1 MNYRKLHNSIINNA
15 ITRSKV
21 KDQYKENHHIIPKS
35 MGGTD
40 KKENIVQLTARE
52 HFIVHWL
59 LKKIHQNKSM
69 TYAFFS
75 MTKLGNESQQRYT
88 SHSFKYA
95 RESMSKMMS
104 ERVGDK
110 HPMHGIT
117 GDDNPNTG
125 SKRTEES
132 KKKMSIAMTDNRV
145 GSKNHKSKPVK
156 NLDTGDVF
164 ESVRQA
170 QLKTT
175 GNVSYA
181 IRSGGTAGGHRYS
194 YVNDGEQLSEKLRL
208 KGYMKGDSHIN
219 SVSIRNITTG
229 EEFSTIKA
237 AGESISKTGTAIS
250 WSIRNNKE
258 IGGFKFERINNEKN
272 EA

>member
-1 MNYRKLHNSIINNA
+1 MNYKKLHDSIISNA
-15 ITRSKV
+15 IARSKV
-21 KDQYKENHHIIPKS
+21 KNQYKEDHHIIPKS
-35 MGGTD
+35 MGGDD

-59 LKKIHQNKSM
+59 LKKIHQNKAM

-75 MTKLGNESQQRYT
+75 MTKMGNDSQQRYT

-95 RESMSKMMS
+95 REAMSKMMS
-104 ERVGDK
+104 KRVGNK
-110 HPMHGIT
+110 HPMYGVT
-117 GDDNPNTG
+117 GDRNPNTG
-125 SKRTEES
+125 SKRTAES
-132 KKKMSIAMTDNRV
+132 RMKMSKSMTGKMS

-156 NLDTGDVF
+156 NLDTGEIF

-181 IRSGGTAGGHRYS
+181 IRSGGTAGGNRYS
-194 YVNDGEQLSEKLRL
+194 YVDCNEQLSEKLKL
-208 KGYMKGDSHIN
+208 KGYMKGNSHIN
-219 SVSIRNITTG
+219 SVSVRNTTTG

-237 AGESISKTGTAIS
+237 AGASIGKTGTAIS
-250 WSIRNNKE
+250 WAINNDRE
-258 IGGFKFERINNEKN
+258 IGGFKFERVNNEKN

>member
-1 MNYRKLHNSIINNA
+1 
-15 ITRSKV
+15 
-21 KDQYKENHHIIPKS
+21 
-35 MGGTD
+35 
-40 KKENIVQLTARE
+40 
-52 HFIVHWL
+52 
-59 LKKIHQNKSM
+59 
-69 TYAFFS
+69 
-75 MTKLGNESQQRYT
+75 
-88 SHSFKYA
+88 
-95 RESMSKMMS
+95 
-104 ERVGDK
+104 
-110 HPMHGIT
+110 
-117 GDDNPNTG
+117 
-125 SKRTEES
+125 
-132 KKKMSIAMTDNRV
+132 
-145 GSKNHKSKPVK
+145 HKSKPVK

-250 WSIRNNKE
+250 WSIRNNKV
-258 IGGFKFERINNEKN
+258 IG
-272 EA
+272 